1 MPNLAG
7 QSNIDEARLCCGN
20 SERRATVIASD
31 KFSPNERGGYP
42 FGQCHGVSFVNPRQD
57 HRGIRGK
64 IAMGGI
70 ARRLDRNA
78 AQIEPR
84 WQLPVRH
91 EILDGSQHDPSKVG
105 EYISHVR
112 IPGAGVLWR
121 SGDVG

>member
-1 MPNLAG
+1 
-7 QSNIDEARLCCGN
+7 
-20 SERRATVIASD
+20 
-31 KFSPNERGGYP
+31 
-42 FGQCHGVSFVNPRQD
+42 
-57 HRGIRGK
+57 
-64 IAMGGI
+64 MGGI
-70 ARRLDRNA
+70 ARRFDRNA